1 MKKII
6 QNPIVDVVLTF
17 IIAYLLMNKAWII
30 GDFITVSIV
39 NIPNIWGIDL
49 YSIMGDDLYYTWF
62 IYFSFIGIW
71 ICGLAIIVVF
81 KGYRPILKS
90 FSPKLKGN
98 NINAALVGGLT
109 LGFGLNMII
118 ALVAIATG
126 SVKLHYEGLGLG
138 TFVLLMIAVLVQS
151 GAEELV
157 ARVYIY
163 QRLRKN
169 FPKWPVIAILGN
181 GLFFV
186 AIHLNNP
193 GISFISKIV
202 MALVSIIYSLVV
214 YYFDSIWIPIVAH
227 TTWNFS
233 QSIILGLP
241 NSGIVF
247 PISMF
252 KLDAGT
258 NNFAF
263 DSAFGVEGSILAI
276 TLYIIVCIGLYYF
289 GKKKGAQ
296 ETNIYASEKGDTHAD
311 KYVLI

>member
-1 MKKII
+1 MI

-62 IYFSFIGIW
+62 MYFSFIGIW

-109 LGFGLNMII
+109 LGFGLNIII

-126 SVKLHYEGLGLG
+126 SAKLHYEGLGLG
-138 TFVLLMIAVLVQS
+138 TFVLLLIAVLVQS

-157 ARVYIY
+157 ARVFIY
-163 QRLRKN
+163 QRLRKD
-169 FPKWPVIAILGN
+169 FPKWPAIAILGN
-181 GLFFV
+181 GLFFLLMH
-186 AIHLNNP
+186 IGNP
-193 GISFISKIV
+193 GVTFRSLLLMV
-202 MALVSIIYSLVV
+202 LVSIMYSLVV
-214 YYFDSIWIPIVAH
+214 YYFDSMWVPIVAH
-227 TTWNFS
+227 ATWNFT
-233 QSIILGLP
+233 QSILLGLP
-241 NSGIVF
+241 NSGLVF
-247 PISMF
+247 PVSMF

-258 NNFAF
+258 ANFAF
-263 DSAFGVEGSILAI
+263 DPVFGLEGSIL
-276 TLYIIVCIGLYYF
+276 TLIIHCILCLGLYYF
-289 GKKKGAQ
+289 GRKRGAL
-296 ETNIYASEKGDTHAD
+296 ETNIWDDNRTID
-311 KYVLI
+311 K

>member
-1 MKKII
+1 
-6 QNPIVDVVLTF
+6 
-17 IIAYLLMNKAWII
+17 
-30 GDFITVSIV
+30 
-39 NIPNIWGIDL
+39 
-49 YSIMGDDLYYTWF
+49 
-62 IYFSFIGIW
+62 
-71 ICGLAIIVVF
+71 
-81 KGYRPILKS
+81 
-90 FSPKLKGN
+90 
-98 NINAALVGGLT
+98 
-109 LGFGLNMII
+109 
-118 ALVAIATG
+118 
-126 SVKLHYEGLGLG
+126 
-138 TFVLLMIAVLVQS
+138 MIAVLVQS

-169 FPKWPVIAILGN
+169 FPQWPVIAILGN

-202 MALVSIIYSLVV
+202 MALVSITYSLVV

-241 NSGIVF
+241 NSGNVF

-276 TLYIIVCIGLYYF
+276 TIYIIVCIGLYYF